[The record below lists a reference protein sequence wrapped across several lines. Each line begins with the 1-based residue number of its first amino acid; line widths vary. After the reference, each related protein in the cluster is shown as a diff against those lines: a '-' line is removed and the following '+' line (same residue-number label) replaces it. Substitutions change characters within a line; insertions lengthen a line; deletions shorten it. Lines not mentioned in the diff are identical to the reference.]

1 MANVVPK
8 FYKKEITDAL
18 AAETLKVA
26 LMKNTYTPS
35 ANTDETY
42 SGISA
47 HEVTSSNYTAGGA
60 TLASQA
66 SAYVDT
72 TNAAFDA
79 ANVTWSNVTF
89 TARYAVIYETTG
101 GKIRDIK
108 DLGGDKPVAAGTFTL
123 SWNADGI
130 LRVK

>member
-26 LMKNTYTPS
+26 LLKNTYTPN
-35 ANTDETY
+35 ANEHQLW
-42 SGISA
+42 SNVSA

-60 TLASQA
+60 LLTNPS
-66 SAYVDT
+66 SAYINT
-72 TNAAFDA
+72 TNAAFNA
-79 ANVTWSNVTF
+79 ASVTWNNVTF
-89 TARYAVIYETTG
+89 TARYAVIYEITG

-123 SWNADGI
+123 SWNASGI